1 MRHRIRE
8 HLKRHFSLYM
18 IITNALC
25 AIGVAAFAILGVLSS
40 MLSVPMLIANAAIF
54 GVIYAVGKFGNEQ
67 LEDIP
72 KVDEFEK
79 GYPYV

>member
-1 MRHRIRE
+1 MRSKIRN
-8 HLKRHFSLYM
+8 HLKRHFATYI
-18 IITNALC
+18 IITNILC

-40 MLSVPMLIANAAIF
+40 MLSVPALIGNAAVF
-54 GVIYAVGKFGNEQ
+54 GIIYAVGKFGNEQ

-79 GYPYV
+79 EHPND